1 VEINTNVLFAE
12 RCAVSETVQKSTSQ
26 VPRARSE
33 TPGESLITSRGNTTI
48 SDSAVAKITGI
59 AAREVPGVYA
69 MGAGTARAF
78 GAVRGMVGGDKGGNI
93 TQGVSVEVGERQ
105 AAVDLDIVVDYGV
118 SIPDLASA
126 VRRNT
131 IEAVERMCGLEVTE
145 VNIRVDDVHMPDD
158 DKEKQSQAEGSRV
171 E

>member
-1 VEINTNVLFAE
+1 M
-12 RCAVSETVQKSTSQ
+12 
-26 VPRARSE
+26 
-33 TPGESLITSRGNTTI
+33 TSRGNTTI

-69 MGAGTARAF
+69 MGGGTARAF
-78 GAVRGMVGGDKGGNI
+78 GAVRGMVGGDKGNI

-158 DKEKQSQAEGSRV
+158 DKQSPAEGSRV